1 MTNGFEAFAS
11 EVRAFQHQS
20 KVWRVKDTISTAFLQ
35 LRLNQAEKTFFRS
48 TKLKIIARF
57 QNSSSQILNFLSRST
72 V

>member
-48 TKLKIIARF
+48 T
-57 QNSSSQILNFLSRST
+57 
-72 V
+72 